1 MKITKIK
8 TAERNPVEIKGTD
21 IQDYCLYIFR
31 SPVSITLSG
40 IERIFQKNT
49 VILYESGVSR
59 NFSSAGNSELKYD
72 LVQFNPSAA
81 DKQYI
86 GSLDIPINKPFSV
99 EDDYILSSTIRNLDL
114 HGCTSG
120 KRSAELIGHYMRIIL
135 IALEESS
142 IGEENVISDIPRF
155 PQLKEIRREMYD
167 NPQQHMSIDKLCR
180 RLAVSRTYFHR
191 IYLAAFGV
199 TFRQD
204 EIKSRLAHACR
215 LLTETEVSVS
225 VIAEKCGYES
235 ETFFMRQF
243 RQHMGCTPSEYR
255 RKG

>member
-8 TAERNPVEIKGTD
+8 IAEKNPVEIKSGEMS
-21 IQDYCLYIFR
+21 DYCLYLFR

-49 VILYESGVSR
+49 VILYEGGISR
-59 NFSSAGNSELKYD
+59 CFSSTGNSELKYD
-72 LVQFNPSAA
+72 MVKFSPSSA

-86 GSLDIPINKPFSV
+86 ESLDIPMNKPFAV
-99 EDDYILSSTIRNLDL
+99 KDDYILSSTIRNLDL
-114 HGCTSG
+114 HGCTAG
-120 KRSAELIGHYMRIIL
+120 KRSKELIELYMRIIL
-135 IALEESS
+135 IVLEEA
-142 IGEENVISDIPRF
+142 GTGDEKVISDIPRF

-167 NPQQHMSIDKLCR
+167 NPQQRMSIDKLCR

-191 IYLAAFGV
+191 IYHAAFGV

-204 EIKSRLAHACR
+204 EIKSRLIHACR

>member
-8 TAERNPVEIKGTD
+8 IAEKNPVEIKGGEMS
-21 IQDYCLYIFR
+21 DYCLYLFR
-31 SPVSITLSG
+31 SPVSITLNG

-49 VILYESGVSR
+49 VILYEGRVSR
-59 NFSSAGNSELKYD
+59 CFSSAGNSELKYD
-72 LVQFNPSAA
+72 LVQFSPSPA
-81 DKQYI
+81 DMQHI
-86 GSLDIPINKPFSV
+86 GSLDIPLNKPLNV
-99 EDDYILSSTIRNLDL
+99 AEDYIISSTVRNLEL
-114 HGCTSG
+114 HRYTAE
-120 KRSAELIGHYMRIIL
+120 KREAELSELYMRIIF
-135 IALEESS
+135 IALEEAYS
-142 IGEENVISDIPRF
+142 GEEKVISDIPRF

-167 NPQQHMSIDKLCR
+167 NPHQHMSIDRLCR

-191 IYLAAFGV
+191 IYHAAFGV

-204 EIKSRLAHACR
+204 EIKSRLIHACR

>member
-8 TAERNPVEIKGTD
+8 TAEKNPVEIKGSD

-40 IERIFQKNT
+40 IERIFPKNT
-49 VILYESGVSR
+49 VILYEGGISR
-59 NFSSAGNSELKYD
+59 CFSSAGNSELKYD
-72 LVQFNPSAA
+72 VVQFSPSSA

-86 GSLDIPINKPFSV
+86 GGLDIPMNKPIAL
-99 EDDYILSSTIRNLDL
+99 EDDYILSSTVKNLNL
-114 HGCTSG
+114 HCYTAG
-120 KRSAELIGHYMRIIL
+120 KRISELSELYMRIVL
-135 IALEESS
+135 IALEEASS
-142 IGEENVISDIPRF
+142 GDEKVISDIPRF

-167 NPQQHMSIDKLCR
+167 NPQQRMSIDKLCR

-191 IYLAAFGV
+191 IYHAAFGV

-204 EIKSRLAHACR
+204 EIKSRLAYACR

>member
-8 TAERNPVEIKGTD
+8 TAEKNPVEIKGTD
-21 IQDYCLYIFR
+21 MQDYCLYIFR

-49 VILYESGVSR
+49 VILYEGGASR
-59 NFSSAGNSELKYD
+59 YFSSAGNSELKYD
-72 LVQFNPSAA
+72 LVQFSPSPA
-81 DKQYI
+81 DMQHI
-86 GSLDIPINKPFSV
+86 GSLNIPINKPFSV

-114 HGCTSG
+114 HGCTAG
-120 KRSAELIGHYMRIIL
+120 RRSAELIGLYMRIIL
-135 IALEESS
+135 IALEEANS
-142 IGEENVISDIPRF
+142 GEENVISDIPRF

-191 IYLAAFGV
+191 IYQAAFGIS
-199 TFRQD
+199 FRQD
-204 EIKSRLAHACR
+204 EIKSRLMHACR
-215 LLTETEVSVS
+215 LLTDTKVSVS